1 MANRLAAIRAL
12 LCLVWLIS
20 CVMTAF
26 AFEAIVGGEPPYD
39 EPPFDE
45 EGDGGTAFKVLR
57 EELVHRARRG
67 EDEAGRVLRDA
78 ADVRIPGD
86 GYSLASAVEAVDVP
100 GVRGVALR
108 AEEVELRSVAE
119 ALFAWVDEYK
129 RDPVS
134 EMSVLEEELIRSVSP
149 ARFCE
154 HTPPPGLQAGETPE
168 EVVEAM
174 RALTLEEI
182 DALTLEQI
190 RYMNIDAAFDNG
202 YLLGDFPLDLQFAW
216 SEKSLMESTEY
227 IKAVCC
233 YSMTTEDLV
242 EELTVS
248 ENSDEDYGE
257 GSPSFLATLEEYS
270 RNENDPSSPIGAYC
284 WAYMETYRSFLL
296 RWFGDRFETFVDL
309 YRAELIA
316 RAEMGD
322 AAAAEAVRGMP
333 ELPPT
338 EYPFDDA
345 LAAVDDPRVR
355 GVAFSAADPVLLE
368 VVGVFYGL
376 VDKYRQDETLSLY
389 TFTAELW
396 SYMAPGEYQ
405 QSGSAEA
412 DNQDMQALQARQSLF
427 EECKFPG
434 EDWWS

>member
-1 MANRLAAIRAL
+1 M
-12 LCLVWLIS
+12 
-20 CVMTAF
+20 
-26 AFEAIVGGEPPYD
+26 
-39 EPPFDE
+39 
-45 EGDGGTAFKVLR
+45 
-57 EELVHRARRG
+57 HRARRG
-67 EDEAGRVLRDA
+67 EDEAVRVLLNA

-100 GVRGVALR
+100 GVRAVALS
-108 AEEVELRSVAE
+108 AEEIELRSVAE

-134 EMSVLEEELIRSVSP
+134 DTSVLEEKLIRSVSP

-154 HTPPPGLQAGETPE
+154 YTPPPGLQAGETPE

-174 RALTLEEI
+174 RALTLEEV

-190 RYMNIDAAFDNG
+190 RYMNIDAAFNNG

-227 IKAVCC
+227 IKAMCC
-233 YSMTTEDLV
+233 YGMTTEEVV

-248 ENSDEDYGE
+248 EDPDGDYGE
-257 GSPSFLATLEEYS
+257 GFPSFLETLEGYS
-270 RNENDPSSPIGAYC
+270 RNENDPSSPVGAFC

-296 RWFGDRFETFVDL
+296 HWFGNRFETFADL
-309 YRAELIA
+309 YRGELIA

-338 EYPFDDA
+338 EYPFADA

-355 GVAFSAADPVLLE
+355 GLAFSAADPVLLE

-396 SYMAPGEYQ
+396 SYVSPGEYQ
-405 QSGSAEA
+405 QSGSEEP
-412 DNQDMQALQARQSLF
+412 DNENMQALFQARQSLL